1 MNLNIAQLEYKL
13 NESFKKEYGTFIGY
27 VDKKR
32 GGWHLIAYFGT
43 QILSAEYSAYVLELY
58 DSRGIVR
65 ASFNFLK
72 DYVSER
78 KAFSEALFDDLKI
91 DCYKLDFFKREEVR
105 DIRFYKYRHS
115 FSELTV
121 SQLENLS
128 FNLSRLEWFKDG
140 DEISFELDG
149 TKYGKVT
156 LINRSQMLCLSRRSV
171 AESVAINRQKQ
182 YSHLFEELVY
192 CALNMLHVFKIGCEL
207 AESTDIGCLVE
218 VFNKAKNCTELAIYL
233 GNKKDKIIFLV
244 LMSIST
250 YYEKKC

>member
-13 NESFKKEYGTFIGY
+13 NESFNKEFGTFIGY

-32 GGWHLIAYFGT
+32 GGWHLIVYFGT

-58 DSRGIVR
+58 DSRGIVN

-72 DYVSER
+72 DYISER
-78 KAFSEALFDDLKI
+78 KKFSVALFDDLKI
-91 DCYKLDFFKREEVR
+91 DCFKLEFFKCEEVR
-105 DIRFYKYRHS
+105 DIRFYKYRHR

-140 DEISFELDG
+140 DEISFEQEG
-149 TKYGKVT
+149 AKYGKVT

-171 AESVAINRQKQ
+171 TESVAIYRQKQ

-207 AESTDIGCLVE
+207 AESTDIGCLIE
-218 VFNKAKNCTELAIYL
+218 VFNQAKHCTELAIYL
-233 GNKKDKIIFLV
+233 GNINVKKIFLI

-250 YYEKKC
+250 DYEKHC